1 MNPYFWSDVGMLCL
15 VVVVILA
22 APALWLFR
30 RYFPTGESRAVLR
43 QQITQLE
50 NELAK
55 AQRDNVTL
63 NSRLLEAAENNHAY
77 EEMQGQLEGLQAKL
91 SDVEGR
97 YADAEKEIEF
107 WRCKDQVSAAADIYY
122 TLGIDYKDEIARFGS
137 VIAWV
142 EHLKSVYDQVKPVA
156 GMIQHDDEN

>member
-15 VVVVILA
+15 VVVIILA

-77 EEMQGQLEGLQAKL
+77 EEMQGQLEGLHVQL
-91 SDVEGR
+91 SDMEGR
-97 YADAEKEIEF
+97 YAGAEKEIEF
-107 WRCKDQVSAAADIYY
+107 WRCKDQVTAAADIYY
-122 TLGIDYKDEIARFGS
+122 TLGLDYKDEIARFGS

>member
-142 EHLKSVYDQVKPVA
+142 DHLKSVYDQVKPIA

>member
-15 VVVVILA
+15 VVVIILA

-77 EEMQGQLEGLQAKL
+77 EEMQGQLEGLHAQL
-91 SDVEGR
+91 SDMEGR
-97 YADAEKEIEF
+97 YAGAEKEIEF
-107 WRCKDQVSAAADIYY
+107 WRCKDQVTAAADIYY
-122 TLGIDYKDEIARFGS
+122 TLGLDYKDEIARFGS

>member
-15 VVVVILA
+15 VVVIILA

-55 AQRDNVTL
+55 VQRDNVTL

-77 EEMQGQLEGLQAKL
+77 EEMQGQLEGLHAQL
-91 SDVEGR
+91 SDMEGR
-97 YADAEKEIEF
+97 YAGAEKEIEF
-107 WRCKDQVSAAADIYY
+107 WRCKDQVTAAADIYY
-122 TLGIDYKDEIARFGS
+122 TLGLDYKDEIARFGS